1 MNNSKFAIENVVLT
15 NEDPKDRSPELRE
28 REQKLIH
35 LIQNLQTIQKTDEWS
50 SLKTE
55 LFDSLTKNLIKEI
68 ESEARKEEPNTLKLN
83 RLSGELKWAEKYS
96 DLSKLEQIKRVELT
110 QVRQLLYGKTQENP
124 GS

>member
-15 NEDPKDRSPELRE
+15 NEDQKDRSPELRE

-35 LIQNLQTIQKTDEWS
+35 LIQSLQTILKTDEWS

-68 ESEARKEEPNTLKLN
+68 ENEARKEEPNTLKLN

-124 GS
+124 G